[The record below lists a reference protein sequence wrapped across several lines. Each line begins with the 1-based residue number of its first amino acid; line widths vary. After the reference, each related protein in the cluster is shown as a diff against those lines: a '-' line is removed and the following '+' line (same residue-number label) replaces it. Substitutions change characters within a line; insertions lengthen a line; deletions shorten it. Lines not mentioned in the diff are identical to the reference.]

1 LGEGAECGGGQEAV
15 QIMTWT
21 KESCRVK
28 NPLRDKRIH
37 RTTIEEEVR
46 LFDYECLIRKLQV
59 QLKTARK
66 DAFVIR
72 QRIRYRRKKE
82 KEREVNAG
90 RSQSDSDVRRE
101 VVPVGQPGDY

>member
-1 LGEGAECGGGQEAV
+1 MGEGALGLQGQE
-15 QIMTWT
+15 IREM
-21 KESCRVK
+21 KDPRCVK

-66 DAFVIR
+66 DAFILR
-72 QRIRYRRKKE
+72 KRIQYRRQKE
-82 KEREVNAG
+82 KEREATTCA
-90 RSQSDSDVRRE
+90 SDSNPNGGGE
-101 VVPVGQPGDY
+101 VVSVGLPGDY

>member
-1 LGEGAECGGGQEAV
+1 MPWKKKDPSQLMDFEALSAAH
-15 QIMTWT
+15 
-21 KESCRVK
+21 KVK

-59 QLKTARK
+59 QLRTARK
-66 DAFVIR
+66 DAFIIR

-82 KEREVNAG
+82 KEREASASSSGPDPNG
-90 RSQSDSDVRRE
+90 GGE
-101 VVPVGQPGDY
+101 VVSVGLTGNH